1 MTIEDVA
8 SEWLRAPAPD
18 VVSAAVRK
26 RPGTLPFKRYR
37 QPFKRELVARIR
49 TRSKSCMKTVWTDE
63 VS

>member
-8 SEWLRAPAPD
+8 PQRLHALAPD

-26 RPGTLPFKRYR
+26 RPGTLPFKRYG
-37 QPFKRELVARIR
+37 QPFKWELVARIR
-49 TRSKSCMKTVWTDE
+49 TRRKPCMKTTWTDE